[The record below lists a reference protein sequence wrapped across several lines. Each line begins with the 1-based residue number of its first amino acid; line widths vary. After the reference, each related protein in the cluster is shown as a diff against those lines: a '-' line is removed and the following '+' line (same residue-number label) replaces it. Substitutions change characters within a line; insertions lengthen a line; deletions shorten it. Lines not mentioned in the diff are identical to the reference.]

1 VPTPHP
7 NPQIRGERV
16 YLRPL
21 EREDL
26 EHTVPAIND
35 RDIAHLVG
43 FQLPV
48 GKAGADRFWE
58 EEVSKKHGETGY
70 YFAICELGS
79 AELVGECSFHD
90 LRPGGMRAEVGIFLL
105 PAHVGRGLGTDAMN
119 ALVDFGFG
127 ELMLERIGLFVDPE
141 NARAIRSYEKCG
153 FIREGV
159 MRAFRRHRG
168 KISDAVVMSMTR
180 PDWDALERKRSWDY
194 PAPKPRRKAST
205 GSRPARSRT
214 R

>member
-1 VPTPHP
+1 VATAYP
-7 NPQIRGERV
+7 NPSIRGERV

-26 EHTVPAIND
+26 ERTVPAIND

-43 FQLPV
+43 FQMPV

-58 EEVSKKHGETGY
+58 EEVSKKHGESAY
-70 YFAICELGS
+70 FFAICELGS
-79 AELVGECSFHD
+79 AELIGECSFHD
-90 LRPGGMRAEVGIFLL
+90 MRGGLRADVGIFML
-105 PAHVGRGLGTDAMN
+105 PEYVGRGFGTDAMN

-127 ELMLERIGLFVDPE
+127 ELHLERIGLFVDPE
-141 NARAIRSYEKCG
+141 NPRAIRSYEKCG
-153 FIREGV
+153 FIREGIH
-159 MRAFRRHRG
+159 RAFRRHRG
-168 KISDAVVMSMTR
+168 RVTDAVVMSITR
-180 PDWDALERKRSWDY
+180 PDWEALTRKRSWDY